1 MKGAD
6 GMNQNSSSF
15 NVTDTHCDVLL
26 KLWMNPNQSFKDSEQ
41 LDVTLTRLMDGG
53 VTLQC
58 FAIFIEP
65 FVKQELKFQAV
76 LEQIQLFHQ
85 KVIQPYHQM
94 KHVKKWSDLSLLKE
108 GEIGAILTLEGM
120 DAVGSDEWKHHFL
133 IEQGILSVGLTWN
146 EANLVA
152 DGIEES
158 RGAGITD
165 FGKRVIENHNKHKV
179 LTDVSH
185 LSEKS
190 FWDTVELSQYV
201 IASHSNASAICGHKR
216 NLNDEQARALF
227 KNDRYMGL
235 VFLPKF
241 LSDTEEA
248 TIDDVIRH
256 IEHLCALGGEKSI
269 GFGSDFDGISTYVDG
284 LEHPGRYPAFI
295 ERLSKYYSDAQI
307 KRFCSGNF
315 LRSLPN

>member
-1 MKGAD
+1 
-6 GMNQNSSSF
+6 MNQNSFSL
-15 NVTDTHCDVLL
+15 NVIDTHCDVLL
-26 KLWMNPNQSFKDSEQ
+26 KLWMNPNQSFKDSNQ
-41 LDVTLTRLMDGG
+41 LDVTLTRLKGG
-53 VTLQC
+53 RVKLQC

-76 LEQIQLFHQ
+76 LEQIHLFHQ
-85 KVIQPYHQM
+85 KVIQPYQEM
-94 KHVKKWSDLSLLKE
+94 KHIKNWSDIALLKE

-146 EANLVA
+146 QANLVA

-158 RGAGITD
+158 RGAGVTD
-165 FGKRVIENHNKHKV
+165 FGKRMIENHNKHKL

-190 FWDTVELSQYV
+190 FWDTVEHSQYV
-201 IASHSNASAICGHKR
+201 IASHSNALGICGHKR
-216 NLNDEQARALF
+216 NLNDEQAKALF

-241 LSDTEEA
+241 LSDTGLA

-256 IEHLCALGGEKSI
+256 IEYLCVLGGERSI

-284 LEHPGRYPAFI
+284 LNHPGCYPALI
-295 ERLSKYYSDAQI
+295 QQLTKYYSDAQI
-307 KRFCSGNF
+307 RGFCSENF
-315 LRSLPN
+315 LRSLPC